1 MKTKIKGGRRRFS
14 IFILVLWI
22 PFIPFIILD
31 EDLPIETKIFI
42 LVTNLIG
49 WSLFIFI
56 FIDKEPLY
64 RNEIGEKI
72 LQFLKNAKLILI
84 SFITAVIVTIVISF
98 YDLFFLIIFLGILAI
113 SFTGVILS
121 NLFFPLEYMVSVFP
135 YSKITSQNFLKI
147 LPILYIFSAI
157 LAFLIF
163 DFIAFLLFILYILL
177 CINIGLYVVA
187 RIRIKYL

>member
-1 MKTKIKGGRRRFS
+1 MKAKIKGGRRRFS

-22 PFIPFIILD
+22 PFIPFIIIN

-42 LVTNLIG
+42 LVTHLIG

-64 RNEIGEKI
+64 GNEIGEKV

>member
-1 MKTKIKGGRRRFS
+1 MKTKIKGGRRRFA

-31 EDLPIETKIFI
+31 EDLPIERKIFI
-42 LVTNLIG
+42 LVTHLIG

-64 RNEIGEKI
+64 GNEIGEKV

>member
-1 MKTKIKGGRRRFS
+1 MKAKIKGGRRRFS

-22 PFIPFIILD
+22 PFIPFIIIN

-64 RNEIGEKI
+64 GNEIGEKV

-187 RIRIKYL
+187 RIRTKYR

>member
-1 MKTKIKGGRRRFS
+1 MKAKIKGGRRRFS

-22 PFIPFIILD
+22 PFIPFIIIN

-64 RNEIGEKI
+64 GNEIGEKV

>member
-31 EDLPIETKIFI
+31 EDLPIERKIFI
-42 LVTNLIG
+42 LVTHLIG

-64 RNEIGEKI
+64 GNEIGEKV

>member
-1 MKTKIKGGRRRFS
+1 MKAKIKGGRRRFS

-31 EDLPIETKIFI
+31 EDLPIERKIFI
-42 LVTNLIG
+42 LVTHLIG

-64 RNEIGEKI
+64 GNEIGEKV